1 MLKKL
6 FPIFDWMMLYK
17 KSDFKGDFLAGL
29 IVAIM
34 LVPQGMAYAMLAGLP
49 PVVGLY
55 AATIPAI
62 IYTVFGTSNHLSVG
76 PVALVSILVFSSVS
90 TFASSGSN
98 EYFSLVLILML
109 MIGLIQFLLGVL
121 RLGFL
126 VNYISQSVMNGFISA
141 AAIIVSFSQLDHLLG
156 IEIKSNY
163 IFSIILEA
171 ISKLSEVNLIVFIL
185 GVASTLI
192 LLFFRRYLPR
202 LPGSLIVVGL
212 SILVVYFADL
222 QSLGVTIIG
231 QVPQGFPTF
240 SLPKINLD
248 VVIKLLPVAL
258 TISFIGFMESISIG
272 KVISAKENYTLDPNK
287 ELVGLGLANVVGSF
301 FSGYPVAGSLSRSAV
316 NHESGGKTQL
326 SSFFTAVF
334 ILLTLL
340 FFTDLFYYLPHTVL
354 SAIIIVAVYNLIDI
368 KEVKYLFSIRTID
381 GWIWII
387 TFIAT
392 LIIGVEVGI
401 VIGLIFS
408 LLVLI
413 AQKGSPKLTELGY
426 LSEEGVY
433 RNVKKHPDGKIDSEI
448 LIFRIDTSLH
458 FANMTVLEEKI
469 SNRISNHPK
478 VNSVILDFSGVN
490 SIDAVAIK
498 NLENWI
504 DNYDKRIDFYF
515 VKIKS
520 HVMELLKKAN
530 WKDKHETT
538 IKYSSIDQA
547 MKVIKTKNK

>member
-17 KSDFKGDFLAGL
+17 KSDFKGDLLAGL
-29 IVAIM
+29 ILAIM

-62 IYTVFGTSNHLSVG
+62 IYAFIGTSNHLSVG
-76 PVALVSILVFSSVS
+76 PVALVSILVFSGVS
-90 TFASSGSN
+90 TLASPGSN
-98 EYFSLVLILML
+98 EYFSLVLLLML

-121 RLGFL
+121 QLGFL

-141 AAIIVSFSQLDHLLG
+141 AAIIISFSQLDHLLG

-163 IFSIILEA
+163 IFSIILEV
-171 ISKLSEVNLIVFIL
+171 ISKLSEMNLIVFIL

-222 QSLGVTIIG
+222 QAFGVTIIG
-231 QVPQGFPTF
+231 QVPQGIPSFT
-240 SLPKINLD
+240 LPKINLD
-248 VVIKLLPVAL
+248 VIIKLFPVAL
-258 TISFIGFMESISIG
+258 TISFIGFMETISIG

-340 FFTDLFYYLPHTVL
+340 FFTDLFYYLPQTVL
-354 SAIIIVAVYNLIDI
+354 SAIVIVAVYNLIDI

-426 LSEEGVY
+426 LPEKDVY
-433 RNVKKHPDGKIDSEI
+433 RNIKKYPEGKKDSEI

-469 SNRISNHPK
+469 SDRISNHPQ

-498 NLENWI
+498 NLENWL

-530 WKDKHETT
+530 WKDKHEIT